1 MAWTSFDVVNKLR
14 FSIKHK
20 LGIKKIKVGHAG
32 TLDPMATGLLILCVG
47 KYTKTIETLT
57 GMDKTYSTTLKLG
70 ATTPSYDAESEEDGV
85 FPTEHITQ
93 ELLDE
98 KIQLFQGEIEQYP
111 PMFSAIKIKGQKL
124 YNLARKGITVE
135 RKARSLKINECKVT
149 RFELPEVDLFIDCS
163 KGTYIRS
170 IGHDFGQALGSGAYL
185 TALRRHSIGVYN
197 VDQAMS
203 IDECVEWINA
213 TLSTDEII

>member
-1 MAWTSFDVVNKLR
+1 MVNKLR
-14 FSIKHK
+14 FTIKHK

-47 KYTKTIETLT
+47 KYTKCIEGMT

-70 ATTPSYDAESEEDGV
+70 ATTPSYDAESDEDAQ
-85 FPTEHITQ
+85 FPIEHITEALVEETLPQ
-93 ELLDE
+93 
-98 KIQLFQGEIEQYP
+98 FRGEIEQFP

-135 RKARSLKINECKVT
+135 RKARSLRINECKAT
-149 RFELPEVDLFIDCS
+149 RFELPELDLFIDCS

-170 IGHDFGQALGSGAYL
+170 IGHDLGAALGSGAYL
-185 TALRRHSIGVYN
+185 TALRRESIGEYQVAN
-197 VDQAMS
+197 ALS
-203 IDECVEWINA
+203 IEEAAAWIDGAISN
-213 TLSTDEII
+213 DEIIG